1 MFDFFNF
8 SGMTL
13 FMLLSPFILIVIM
26 MAILIGQLSHH
37 LRQQK
42 TIIQQQQE
50 LIRLTIKSMNRRDN
64 DDRR

>member
-1 MFDFFNF
+1 
-8 SGMTL
+8 
-13 FMLLSPFILIVIM
+13 